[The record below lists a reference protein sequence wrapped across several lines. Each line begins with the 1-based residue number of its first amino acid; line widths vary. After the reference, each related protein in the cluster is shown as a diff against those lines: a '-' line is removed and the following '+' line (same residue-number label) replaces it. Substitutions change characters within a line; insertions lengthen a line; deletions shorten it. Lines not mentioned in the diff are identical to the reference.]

1 MKVQY
6 KIKEVKS
13 RIFFLNFKNSYQC
26 AMFFL
31 RYQEYYESPSP
42 KFRGKDFEILKFM
55 EWYVKDRNQ
64 KIFTYPLD
72 WVGFNIPSQIIL
84 EVLNGPPPDFNAY
97 DLEMTKVYHTCLAK
111 YPDGQFYIIGAV
123 GENGIMKHEIAHG
136 LFYTTPEYKK
146 QMSALVK
153 QLNPKLKNRI
163 FKRLKEMGY
172 TSKVFVDECQAYLST
187 GFEPLGLKMSGK
199 EKPFKKLY
207 NEYYKKE

>member
-55 EWYVKDRNQ
+55 DWYVKDRNQ

-97 DLEMTKVYHTCLAK
+97 DLEMTKVYHKCLAK

-146 QMSALVK
+146 KMTALVK
-153 QLNPKLKNRI
+153 KLPVKLRKRI
-163 FKRLKEMGY
+163 FSRLEKMGY
-172 TSKVFVDECQAYLST
+172 TKKVLPDECQAYLAT
-187 GFEPLGLKMSGK
+187 GFNALGFDVKGK
-199 EKPFKKLY
+199 DAPFKELF
-207 NEYYKKE
+207 NLFYKEV